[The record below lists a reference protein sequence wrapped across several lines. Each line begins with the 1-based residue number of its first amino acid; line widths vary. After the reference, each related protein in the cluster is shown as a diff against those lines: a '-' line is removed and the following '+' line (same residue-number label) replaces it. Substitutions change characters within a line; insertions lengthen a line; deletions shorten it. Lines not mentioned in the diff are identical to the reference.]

1 METIGEK
8 AEGKSLTRSVTKKST
23 QKRRITNC
31 ESCMN
36 YEYDEEYEY
45 YVCSK
50 NLDED
55 EMYRFVRGEFRD
67 CPYYQFG
74 DEYQIVMEMT
84 REELLAECSERI
96 ELKTDDT
103 GKACTVLENMGIH
116 QYKVVDAD
124 TIQIFE
130 RLNDGGSITMTLAEN
145 GVKTVGITIKNEALE
160 DYYLNLTGG
169 ALNV

>member
-1 METIGEK
+1 MRKEMQYRIILYRCSKEKEEIEMEKSKVERTTEK
-8 AEGKSLTRSVTKKST
+8 KK
-23 QKRRITNC
+23 KHRATNC

-74 DEYQIVMEMT
+74 DEYQIV
-84 REELLAECSERI
+84 
-96 ELKTDDT
+96 K
-103 GKACTVLENMGIH
+103 K
-116 QYKVVDAD
+116 
-124 TIQIFE
+124 QI
-130 RLNDGGSITMTLAEN
+130 
-145 GVKTVGITIKNEALE
+145 
-160 DYYLNLTGG
+160 
-169 ALNV
+169 

>member
-1 METIGEK
+1 MEEK
-8 AEGKSLTRSVTKKST
+8 REHEIKKALAKTSRN
-23 QKRRITNC
+23 KRRVTNC

-74 DEYQIVMEMT
+74 DEYQIV
-84 REELLAECSERI
+84 
-96 ELKTDDT
+96 K
-103 GKACTVLENMGIH
+103 K
-116 QYKVVDAD
+116 
-124 TIQIFE
+124 QI
-130 RLNDGGSITMTLAEN
+130 
-145 GVKTVGITIKNEALE
+145 
-160 DYYLNLTGG
+160 
-169 ALNV
+169 

>member
-1 METIGEK
+1 MEEK
-8 AEGKSLTRSVTKKST
+8 REDAIKKST
-23 QKRRITNC
+23 VKANRNKHRATNC

-74 DEYQIVMEMT
+74 M
-84 REELLAECSERI
+84 
-96 ELKTDDT
+96 
-103 GKACTVLENMGIH
+103 
-116 QYKVVDAD
+116 
-124 TIQIFE
+124 
-130 RLNDGGSITMTLAEN
+130 SIRS
-145 GVKTVGITIKNEALE
+145 
-160 DYYLNLTGG
+160 
-169 ALNV
+169 

>member
-1 METIGEK
+1 MEEKREHTIR
-8 AEGKSLTRSVTKKST
+8 KSVAKTNRN
-23 QKRRITNC
+23 KRRVTNC

-74 DEYQIVMEMT
+74 DEYQIV
-84 REELLAECSERI
+84 R
-96 ELKTDDT
+96 K
-103 GKACTVLENMGIH
+103 
-116 QYKVVDAD
+116 
-124 TIQIFE
+124 QI
-130 RLNDGGSITMTLAEN
+130 
-145 GVKTVGITIKNEALE
+145 
-160 DYYLNLTGG
+160 
-169 ALNV
+169 